1 MARTYPM
8 QSVDQFKAGQPWGPR
23 STDTGTPL
31 TGTIQNTILTLLG
44 TPQAVRA
51 EAQDVTC
58 SGTFAELG
66 SANLTLDA
74 TPYDYMVVLGNAPTD
89 VATGLALLAVADPN
103 YTVTSAG
110 PVISVVAK
118 IAGAWAGSITCGY
131 TPVGAEDGSLT
142 AAVVTVGA
150 DANTY
155 AVSDGASTSSYT
167 VLAGNTL
174 ADCAAGLGAKIAGT
188 YGAIVHGTTV
198 LVSAAAGVS
207 FALTDASINNIA
219 PGGSIAVQA
228 VTPAIAGPLTVGSPG
243 VISTTNVDSLTLWNE
258 LLAGFSYD
266 VQLWALDLYVGAW
279 LAFPKVTITASAFTV
294 YDVRSIPYVFVAL
307 LNFDDASVV
316 ALNTVMGDRL
326 TPGFQG

>member
-1 MARTYPM
+1 MARTYPI

-23 STDTGTPL
+23 SADTGTPL

-44 TPQAVRA
+44 TPQPVRT

-66 SANLTLDA
+66 SANLTLDG
-74 TPYDYMVVLGNAPTD
+74 TPYDYIVGAIDTPTD
-89 VATGLALLAVADPN
+89 VAAGLALAVADPN

-118 IAGAWAGSITCGY
+118 TAGAWAGSITCGY
-131 TPVGAEDGSLT
+131 TPAGVEDGSLT

-155 AVSDGASTSSYT
+155 AVSDGASTYSYT

-174 ADCAAGLGAKIAGT
+174 ADCAAGLGAVIAGT

-207 FALTDASINNIA
+207 FALTDASSNNIA
-219 PGGSIAVQA
+219 PGGSIAVQT

-258 LLAGFSYD
+258 LLAGSNYD
-266 VQLWALDLYVGAW
+266 VQLWALDPYVNDW
-279 LAFPKVTITASAFTV
+279 LAFPKATITANAFTV
-294 YDVRSIPYVFVAL
+294 YDVRSIPYVFVSL

>member
-23 STDTGTPL
+23 SADTGTPL

-66 SANLTLDA
+66 SANLTLDG
-74 TPYDYMVVLGNAPTD
+74 TPYDYIVGAIDTPTD
-89 VATGLALLAVADPN
+89 VAAGVALLAVADPN
-103 YTVTSAG
+103 YTVTSVG
-110 PVISVVAK
+110 PVISVVSK
-118 IAGAWAGSITCGY
+118 TAGAWAGSITCGY

-155 AVSDGASTSSYT
+155 AVSDGASTYSYT

-174 ADCAAGLGAKIAGT
+174 ADCAVGLGGKIAGT

-198 LVSAAAGVS
+198 LVSGAAGVS
-207 FALTDASINNIA
+207 FALTDASSNNIA
-219 PGGSIAVQA
+219 PGGSIAVQT

-258 LLAGFSYD
+258 LTGTNYD
-266 VQLWALDLYVGAW
+266 VQLWALDPYVNDW
-279 LAFPKVTITASAFTV
+279 LAFPKATITANAFTV
-294 YDVRSIPYVFVAL
+294 YDVRSIPCVFVAL
-307 LNFDDASVV
+307 SNFDSATDIAT
-316 ALNTVMGDRL
+316 NTVMGNRL
-326 TPGFQG
+326 SPGFQG